1 MNNILIRT
9 IEQGKYAIV
18 HPDRVVYIESHH
30 NNCMIHMMDG
40 KQIAV
45 YSSLAAMHRKFPA
58 FLRPLVSYLVNPIHL
73 RGIRHHKGIRVTIK
87 FSNDEK
93 LEFTRSKKFYP
104 SFFKA
109 LSSNSGST
117 ESEEL

>member
-1 MNNILIRT
+1 MLIRT

-18 HPDRVVYIESHH
+18 HPDRVVYIESRK

-45 YSSLAAMHRKFPA
+45 FSSLAAMHRKFPT
-58 FLRPLVSYLVNPIHL
+58 FLRPLVSYLVNPDHL
-73 RGIRHHKGIRVTIK
+73 RGIRHHKGIRVTVK
-87 FSNDEK
+87 FSNEES

-104 SFFKA
+104 SFFSA
-109 LSSNSGST
+109 LSSNSGSGG
-117 ESEEL
+117 EEEL

>member
-1 MNNILIRT
+1 MLIRT

-18 HPDRVVYIESHH
+18 HPDRVVYIESHY

-45 YSSLAAMHRKFPA
+45 YSSLAAMHEKFPT

-73 RGIRHHKGIRVTIK
+73 RGIRHHKGVRVTIK

-93 LEFTRSKKFYP
+93 LEFTKSKKFYP

-109 LSSNSGST
+109 LSSNSGSG
-117 ESEEL
+117 EGQHI

>member
-1 MNNILIRT
+1 MLIHT
-9 IEQGKYAIV
+9 IEQGKYAVV
-18 HPDRVVYIESHH
+18 HPERVVYIESRH

-58 FLRPLVSYLVNPIHL
+58 FLRPLVSYLVNPDHL
-73 RGIRHHKGIRVTIK
+73 RGIRHHKGIRVTLK

-93 LEFTRSKKFYP
+93 LEFTRSKKYYP
-104 SFFKA
+104 SFINA
-109 LSSNSGST
+109 ISSNSGS
-117 ESEEL
+117 EDEKGE